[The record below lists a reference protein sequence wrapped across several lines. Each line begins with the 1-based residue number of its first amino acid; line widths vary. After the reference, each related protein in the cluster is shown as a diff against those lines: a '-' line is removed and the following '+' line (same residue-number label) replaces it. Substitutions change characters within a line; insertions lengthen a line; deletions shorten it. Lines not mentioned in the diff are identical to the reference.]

1 MEINIC
7 EMFTP
12 KQFPNNNIYAIITLD
27 SVYEETEVI
36 LG

>member
-12 KQFPNNNIYAIITLD
+12 KQFPNNQIYAIIAFD
-27 SVYEETEVI
+27 SVYEET
-36 LG
+36 

>member
-12 KQFPNNNIYAIITLD
+12 KQFPNNNIYAIIALD